1 MKYFPLIWGA
11 LWRRKLRTW
20 FTIISVMVAF
30 FLFGMLQGVN
40 LGLDG
45 LFDILSTERL
55 RSTGRINNSPMPL
68 AHLQQM
74 KAVPGVKD
82 VTAVAPLIGTYQ
94 EPGNVVLV
102 LGIDVEAWFKDI
114 YTTFKLSDPETTLA
128 ALQRVRNGAVV
139 GKKEAERF
147 NWHIGDHIPLQSLN
161 VKQLN
166 GSSAW
171 DFEIVGIYDI
181 PRAPQWATNVLA
193 NYDYINEARLN
204 GKNLVQQYITR
215 VDDPANY
222 QKVATAIDELFANSA
237 NQTMTMSEQDF
248 VRTLLAQLGNISYL
262 LNGVVGAVLFT
273 LLFLT
278 ANTMTLS
285 VRERI
290 PELAALKT
298 IGFSDRV
305 LLATVLVEVFV
316 LCGVAGGLGLG
327 ASAVVFPKLMNTLGP
342 YVGLEGLRI
351 PVKVYLL
358 GGGIAALVAL
368 VSGLPP
374 ALRAMRLNIVD
385 GLVSR

>member
-1 MKYFPLIWGA
+1 MKYFPLVWAA

-20 FTIISVMVAF
+20 FTIISVVIAF

-40 LGLDG
+40 LGLDS
-45 LFDILSTERL
+45 LFNILSTERL
-55 RSTGRINNSPMPL
+55 RSSGRINNNQMPL

-74 KAVPGVKD
+74 KAVPGVKA
-82 VTAVAPLIGTYQ
+82 VTPLTPVIGTYQ
-94 EPGNVVLV
+94 EPGNVVLA
-102 LGIDVEAWFKDI
+102 LGIDIDAWFNDI
-114 YTTFKLSDPETTLA
+114 YPTMEMPKENVVA
-128 ALQRVRNGAVV
+128 MQRTRNGVVV
-139 GKKEAERF
+139 GKASADRYG
-147 NWHIGDHIPLQSLN
+147 WHTGDHIPLQALN
-161 VKQLN
+161 VKQMD